1 MSLHTL
7 IDQTLLKQNFVVF
20 VSSQQ
25 YSDQAAELIHN
36 LKSAGKTVYPVSQQ
50 ISEIDGDACFEL
62 LDNVSDGIDCLVI
75 FASPVDAERTIQ
87 SASHLDLPVVWLE
100 PGSEDQAAINTAR
113 AWGMKIVCGYS
124 LLEVMQNGVPV

>member
-7 IDQTLLKQNFVVF
+7 IDQTILKRNFVIF

-25 YSDQAAELIHN
+25 YQDQATDLILN
-36 LKSAGKTVYPVSQQ
+36 LKSAGKVVYIVSQQ
-50 ISEIDGDACFEL
+50 LTEIAGDACFES
-62 LDNVSDGIDCLVI
+62 LDNVNDSIDCLVI
-75 FASPVDAERTIQ
+75 FASPVDSERTIQ

>member
-7 IDQTLLKQNFVVF
+7 IEQTLLKQTFVIF

-25 YSDQAAELIHN
+25 YSDTASELIRS
-36 LKSAGKTVYPVSQQ
+36 LKSEGKTVYPVSQQ
-50 ISEIDGDACFEL
+50 LSEIDGEACYEL
-62 LDNVSDGIDCLVI
+62 LDNVSEAIDCLVI
-75 FASPVDAERTIQ
+75 FASPSDAERTIQ
-87 SASHLDLPVVWLE
+87 SASHLNLPVVWLE